1 MFVFAMMTGML
12 ILPLLNLEGQ
22 MEIDL
27 TNLGI
32 SFVNMTT
39 SSADELRRAL
49 ESTQPP
55 EIILTNVEGVGDKA
69 KRDVD
74 NELAWLLPIL
84 ASDERIKCQIF
95 VLDKMTEDLIGEQ

>member
-1 MFVFAMMTGML
+1 
-12 ILPLLNLEGQ
+12 

-49 ESTQPP
+49 ESTPPP
-55 EIILTNVEGVGDKA
+55 EIILTNVEGVGDKK
-69 KRDVD
+69 KRDV
-74 NELAWLLPIL
+74 LRRSPVTIGHIAW
-84 ASDERIKCQIF
+84 DEAMVRKGSNTYF
-95 VLDKMTEDLIGEQ
+95 VTTF